1 MPFIG
6 DIAIDTEL
14 TDGSFTPTNG
24 IGGGVTMLFWR
35 SSTTITSKKSK
46 IDNANDNSLL
56 LRNLFRINRLS
67 ILPLRSLRYHVN
79 GVPLKP

>member
-14 TDGSFTPTNG
+14 TDGSFTLTNG
-24 IGGGVTMLFWR
+24 IGGGVTMLCWR
-35 SSTTITSKKSK
+35 SSTTIATKKSK
-46 IDNANDNSLL
+46 IDNTNDNPLL

-67 ILPLRSLRYHVN
+67 IKPLRSL
-79 GVPLKP
+79 

>member
-1 MPFIG
+1 MPFIS

-14 TDGSFTPTNG
+14 IDGSFTLTNG

-35 SSTTITSKKSK
+35 SSTTIATKKSK
-46 IDNANDNSLL
+46 IDNTNDNPLL

-67 ILPLRSLRYHVN
+67 IKPLRSL
-79 GVPLKP
+79 